1 MEKTKGLVSIIT
13 VNYNGFKDTC
23 ELIESLILYEPY
35 PYEVIVVDNAS
46 FNNEAEELRRRYS
59 NVLIISSDINLGFAG
74 GNNLGYLSVKGE
86 YVLFLNN
93 DIIIT
98 EPFLEKLVGRLVVE
112 NVGLVSPKIKYEK
125 NRERIQF
132 AGFTNLSPITLRNR
146 IIGAG
151 ELDRGQ
157 FDIAT
162 KTPYVHGAAMIGKKE
177 IIDRIGLMSEV
188 YFLFYEELDWSIRFI
203 KSGYELWYEPS
214 AVVFHKECMTAKRG
228 SSLRLYYMTRA
239 RLLFARRNTEQVRRV
254 LACIYLTTIPLLK
267 NTLCSIFYGKWSY
280 LIALWKGTKDGLFD
294 HVNDE

>member
-23 ELIESLILYEPY
+23 ELVESLNLHETY
-35 PYEVIVVDNAS
+35 PYEVIIVDNAS
-46 FNNEAEELRRRYS
+46 FNDESVKLQQKYPNIHVIPSYT
-59 NVLIISSDINLGFAG
+59 NLGFAG
-74 GNNLGYLSVKGE
+74 GNNLGYLSIKGE

-112 NVGLVSPKIKYEK
+112 NVGLVSPKIKYEE

-132 AGFTNLSPITLRNR
+132 AGFTDLSPITLRNR
-146 IIGAG
+146 IIGTG
-151 ELDRGQ
+151 ELDCGQ

-188 YFLFYEELDWSIRFI
+188 YFLFYEELDWSIRFR

-239 RLLFARRNTEQVRRV
+239 RLLFARRNTEHVGKV
-254 LACIYLTTIPLLK
+254 LPCIYLTTMPLLK
-267 NTLCSIFYGKWSY
+267 YTLYSIFHAKWSH
-280 LIALWKGTKDGLFD
+280 LVALWKGTKDGLFD
-294 HVNDE
+294 RVSDK